1 MKRIS
6 MDLIVS
12 SLFFVFGLGMLV
24 VSSRL
29 PFSTNVTNFAGP
41 GTFPV
46 GLTFII
52 VFFSGILLIKEIFKI
67 KNGTAKYIKIEKRD
81 VIRVLSIIV
90 SSIIYI
96 ELLPVVGYLIA
107 TIGFTA
113 LALWI
118 FGFRQKVPF
127 VVITIVF
134 PIVIMLIFKE
144 FLNIP
149 LP

>member
-1 MKRIS
+1 M
-6 MDLIVS
+6 LAVS
-12 SLFFVFGLGMLV
+12 SQ
-24 VSSRL
+24 L
-29 PFSTNVTNFAGP
+29 PFRTNVTNFAGP

-46 GLTFII
+46 GLTIII
-52 VFFSGILLIKEIFKI
+52 VFFSGILIVKEVIRISK
-67 KNGTAKYIKIEKRD
+67 GTANALKITKND
-81 VIRVLSIIV
+81 LIRVVSIIV

-96 ELLPVVGYLIA
+96 ELLPVVGYLAA

-118 FGFRQKVPF
+118 FGFRKKLPF
-127 VVITIVF
+127 AVITIVF
-134 PIVIMLIFKE
+134 PLAILVIFKE